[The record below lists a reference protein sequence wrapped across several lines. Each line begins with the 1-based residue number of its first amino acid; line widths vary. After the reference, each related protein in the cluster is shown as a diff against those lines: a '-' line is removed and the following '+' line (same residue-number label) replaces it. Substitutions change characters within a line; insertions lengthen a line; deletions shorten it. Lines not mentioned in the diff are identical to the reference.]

1 MFLIWDFHRLHSSFN
16 TSSNEKYLRA
26 IQWRISHILHLTIKG
41 TVKRTE
47 GEKNQSPKVIK
58 MMWMLWLCMFYSL
71 VCSGKSAGFFCLFIY
86 LFIFYNFIA
95 SHASHTCLTCHGVSW
110 KPLENFWKCPLHR
123 GRPARFLC
131 FSRSSFFLFSIPDM
145 SSSFEEPS
153 SGAPIS
159 ASHLWRACEW
169 ASKEL
174 SPRVRPLMSCHLPI

>member
-1 MFLIWDFHRLHSSFN
+1 MKNTCAPSSGGFRTYCILPSKGRWSERRGRKIKAQKWLRWCECCGFVCFIHWCVVAN
-16 TSSNEKYLRA
+16 QQVSSA
-26 IQWRISHILHLTIKG
+26 
-41 TVKRTE
+41 
-47 GEKNQSPKVIK
+47 
-58 MMWMLWLCMFYSL
+58 F
-71 VCSGKSAGFFCLFIY
+71 LFI
-86 LFIFYNFIA
+86 FIFFYNFIA